1 MTPMPPPDLDR
12 LMREADGHF
21 RAQRYSEARRL
32 TAQVLAAAPSHPVV
46 LHLHGLVL
54 SRLGELERAREAL
67 EAARRLAP
75 HDPQIAN
82 NLGNLL
88 RKVGETA
95 SALAAYDAAIA
106 AAPRFAQ
113 ARLHRAMVLDELA
126 RYDEARAELIA
137 LEALEPP
144 SPRSLMTL
152 ASVERNSGN
161 LRAAAD
167 RLDQVLELDPAHG
180 TARHARARIAAEL
193 GEPAAGALYRRA
205 LEAEPGNR
213 ELLIGSIAAAETP
226 ELRRTAAERLSAA
239 VMEDPAWYEG
249 HAALFAALWEDG
261 PGEAFTAGFEA
272 AVARLPGDSRLWQ
285 GYAEA
290 LAKADEHAAAADVC
304 LRAESA
310 TGNRAFA
317 AGAFSFLTAS
327 GRLDEAEGLLTR
339 LDAGL
344 LSPVALAKYRLRRG
358 DPAAAERLL
367 TNGVERS
374 PDDIAAWAL
383 LGIAWQLLG
392 NPRLDWLHRQEG
404 LIGVEG
410 LPLEPD
416 QISAIAG
423 RLRVLHQSSKV
434 RINQSVRGGTQ
445 TQGNLFDRAEPEIA
459 LLRDSIRA
467 AVERYRNALAPFDP
481 AHPIL
486 RHRDSPFGFAGSWS
500 VRLTAEGFHVQHIHP
515 QGIVSA
521 ASYWAVPEPCA
532 SDPGAGWLELGGA
545 PAYLALDLPPMRRIE
560 PVVGRLVL
568 FPSTLHH
575 GTSPSPAGERISVAF
590 DLVSARG

>member
-1 MTPMPPPDLDR
+1 
-12 LMREADGHF
+12 MREADSHF
-21 RAQRYSEARRL
+21 RAQRYADALRL
-32 TAQVLAAAPSHPVV
+32 TGQALRAVPSHPVV

-54 SRLGELERAREAL
+54 SRLGELEAAREAL
-67 EAARRLAP
+67 EAASRLAP
-75 HDPQIAN
+75 RDPQIAN

-88 RKVGETA
+88 RKVGEA
-95 SALAAYDAAIA
+95 GSALAAYDAAIA
-106 AAPRFAQ
+106 AAPRFAP

-126 RYDEARAELIA
+126 RYDEARAELAA

-144 SPRSLMTL
+144 SARSLMTL

-161 LRAAAD
+161 LRIAAA

-205 LEAEPGNR
+205 IEAVPDNR
-213 ELLIGSIAAAETP
+213 ELLTGYIAAAETP
-226 ELRRTAAERLSAA
+226 ELRQTAIERLSAA
-239 VMEDPAWYEG
+239 VLADPAWYEG
-249 HAALFAALWEDG
+249 HAALSAALWEDG
-261 PGEAFTAGFEA
+261 SGEAFTAGFEA
-272 AVARLPGDSRLWQ
+272 AVARLPADPRLWH

-290 LAKADEHAAAADVC
+290 LAKADEHAAAAEVC
-304 LRAESA
+304 LRAERA
-310 TGNRAFA
+310 TGDQAFA

-327 GRLDEAEGLLTR
+327 GRLDEAEGLLSR

-344 LSPVALAKYRLRRG
+344 LPPVALAKYRLRRG

-367 TNGVERS
+367 AMEVERG
-374 PDDIAAWAL
+374 PDDIGAWAL
-383 LGIAWQLLG
+383 LGIAWHLLG
-392 NPRLDWLHRQEG
+392 DRRVDWLHGQEG
-404 LIGVEG
+404 LIGIEE

-416 QISAIAG
+416 EVSAVAA
-423 RLRVLHQSSKV
+423 RLRVLHESSTV

-445 TQGNLFDRAEPEIA
+445 TQGNLFDRVEPEVA

-467 AVERYRNALAPFDP
+467 AVERYRNALLPHDP

-486 RHRDSPFGFAGSWS
+486 RHRNSPFAFAGSWS

-521 ASYWAVPEPCA
+521 ASYWAVPEPSK
-532 SDPGAGWLELGGA
+532 SDPGAGWLELGGT

-560 PVVGRLVL
+560 PRVGRLIL

-575 GTSPSPAGERISVAF
+575 GTTPAPAGERMSVAF
-590 DLVSARG
+590 DVVPARS